1 MSTALCYTNSIAA
14 APCKLHMYLNMVSSY
29 VIVMHLIFGV
39 PCSLYRNMGTH
50 GRNGMHMGWPY
61 IVAHAVK
68 HSNCVIARDKEAET

>member
-1 MSTALCYTNSIAA
+1 MSTLCYTNSIAA

-50 GRNGMHMGWPY
+50 GRNGMHMGWP
-61 IVAHAVK
+61 ITKMEDIH
-68 HSNCVIARDKEAET
+68 T